1 MSKSCHVLHKP
12 LKSVRNT
19 YRATAKSREVQ
30 TKTEFKDYPTLTK
43 YEGKFQHY
51 DNRTH
56 FALIRPMSHVTI
68 LYIVDIHPESYAEI
82 TLALFGCVYPP
93 KYSEMLVH
101 NGQRWLIRLVTLEQA
116 MFFAAHDDMMGV
128 EVKTRGYRYDA

>member
-1 MSKSCHVLHKP
+1 MSKFRPIIHKS
-12 LKSVRNT
+12 LNSVRNT
-19 YRATAKSREVQ
+19 YKATAKSREVQ
-30 TKTEFKDYPTLTK
+30 TKSKFKDYPTLTK
-43 YEGKFQHY
+43 YAGKFQHY

-56 FALIRPMSHVTI
+56 FALIRPMSYMTI

-82 TLALFGCVYPP
+82 TLALFDRVYPP

-116 MFFAAHDDMMGV
+116 MFFAAHDDMIGV